1 MFLVICLTEILILR
15 AYTIYFLKHYYVIIS
30 ITIFNKKM
38 VEYQI
43 SKLCLEHEGKIYF
56 CFKKE
61 FFPLDSHDAKISNDI
76 YDDKQYI

>member
-30 ITIFNKKM
+30 ITNLIKKM

-43 SKLCLEHEGKIYF
+43 SKLCLEGKIYF